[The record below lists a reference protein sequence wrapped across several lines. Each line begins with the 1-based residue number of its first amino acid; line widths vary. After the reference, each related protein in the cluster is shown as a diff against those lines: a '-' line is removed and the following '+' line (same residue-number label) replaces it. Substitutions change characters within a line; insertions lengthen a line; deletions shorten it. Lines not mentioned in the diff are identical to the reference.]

1 MKRWEKEFP
10 ENINAFITDKL
21 KKMPDYTK
29 DIDYNAALV
38 EKYGKKRFVNQ
49 SYEAKRTDPIAIGWK
64 QGFRAGKD
72 VTEPARAFA
81 KKWLRNCLKIKYRAL

>member
-1 MKRWEKEFP
+1 
-10 ENINAFITDKL
+10 
-21 KKMPDYTK
+21 MPDYTK

-38 EKYGKKRFVNQ
+38 EKYGKKRFVTQ
-49 SYEAKRTDPIAIGWK
+49 SNEPRRTDPKAIGWK

-81 KKWLRNCLKIKYRAL
+81 KKLLSELK